1 MAQESRAGQGGRW
14 LVLLAAVLWGTT
26 GTAQALA
33 PAGAQPAAVGAV
45 RLAIGGAA
53 LLLLSLVRGRLRL
66 ADWRRPAAWVAAAG
80 VAAYQV
86 CFFAGVAA
94 TGVALGTLVAIG
106 SAPISAGLLEWL
118 VAGERPSR
126 RWAMATALAVAGCA
140 LLLSDD
146 GGWQVNWAGVLL
158 ALGAGASFAVYT
170 VAGKS
175 LLRAVTPDGYVALA
189 FAGGAVLLAPILFV
203 SDLTWLAEPR
213 GVLAA
218 LHLGLVATAAS
229 YVLFG
234 RGLARVPAATATTLS
249 LAEPLTAAL
258 LGTLVLGERLG
269 PAALAGS
276 ALILV
281 ALAWLAWPS
290 AEPAGTTP
298 SAQSPPHR
306 ARDLPPRG
314 ETKAP

>member
-1 MAQESRAGQGGRW
+1 MAQESRAGQGGHW

-53 LLLLSLVRGRLRL
+53 LLILALGRGRLRL
-66 ADWRRPAAWVAAAG
+66 GDWRRPAAWVAAAG

-86 CFFAGVAA
+86 CFFAAVAA
-94 TGVALGTLVAIG
+94 TGVALGTLVGIG

-118 VAGERPSR
+118 VTGERPSR
-126 RWAMATALAVAGCA
+126 RWVLATALAVAGCA
-140 LLLSDD
+140 LLLSDE
-146 GGWQVNWAGVLL
+146 GGWQVNSAGVLL

-170 VAGKS
+170 VAGRR
-175 LLRAVTPDGYVALA
+175 LLRAVSPDGYVAMA
-189 FAGGAVLLAPILFV
+189 FAGGALLLAPVLFG
-203 SDLTWLAEPR
+203 SDLSWVAEPR
-213 GVLAA
+213 GALVA
-218 LHLGLVATAAS
+218 LHLGLIATALS

-269 PAALAGS
+269 PVALFGAALIFI
-276 ALILV
+276 ALG
-281 ALAWLAWPS
+281 WLAWPS
-290 AEPAGTTP
+290 DQPRGASPSSPSAPAGKGF
-298 SAQSPPHR
+298 AA
-306 ARDLPPRG
+306 AR
-314 ETKAP
+314 